1 MGSTVIALSIA
12 VILTAAVERFPTING
27 AKLDLR
33 QETCANGNAKL
44 AADGTPYLFWDDK
57 WFPIC
62 GHYFWNDNHGVDAF
76 CRELGFT
83 TGSRKI
89 SNANYGEDAIKV
101 GACRAGEDIRSCTRE
116 QNFYRVDSD
125 CKPGTGNNA
134 FTITC
139 AGNPKGTELN
149 SCPASPPTTTAT
161 TTEESVGCQDTNV
174 LCKMEPAFL
183 LDILCQIESVSEQCP
198 NRCNSC
204 PEIEATTTSTTT
216 TTTTTT
222 TTSSYPA
229 FNEGDYS
236 YCFANCNGGVQN
248 AAPDGGNDGNIV
260 YGDFSCNEEM
270 GGLYA
275 PSSGSQRHIV
285 LPLKG
290 GSSIE
295 GPKTVAV
302 LVKHGAGSEGK
313 VPREFRLWRSMILNS
328 EPFPRARAEF
338 PQCGSKKFLGP
349 INNMFSQ
356 TEFVLMVLRS
366 GEQGTAMFRNGIKVA
381 SNDCTTPIP
390 ASDRMWLGANHFKGT
405 FKSFAMWNRELSDD
419 EVASLDPTKLTC

>member
-1 MGSTVIALSIA
+1 M
-12 VILTAAVERFPTING
+12 
-27 AKLDLR
+27 
-33 QETCANGNAKL
+33 
-44 AADGTPYLFWDDK
+44 
-57 WFPIC
+57 
-62 GHYFWNDNHGVDAF
+62 
-76 CRELGFT
+76 
-83 TGSRKI
+83 
-89 SNANYGEDAIKV
+89 
-101 GACRAGEDIRSCTRE
+101 
-116 QNFYRVDSD
+116 
-125 CKPGTGNNA
+125 
-134 FTITC
+134 
-139 AGNPKGTELN
+139 
-149 SCPASPPTTTAT
+149 
-161 TTEESVGCQDTNV
+161 
-174 LCKMEPAFL
+174 
-183 LDILCQIESVSEQCP
+183 
-198 NRCNSC
+198 
-204 PEIEATTTSTTT
+204 
-216 TTTTTT
+216 
-222 TTSSYPA
+222 
-229 FNEGDYS
+229 
-236 YCFANCNGGVQN
+236 QN

-275 PSSGSQRHIV
+275 PSSGSMRHIV

-390 ASDRMWLGANHFKGT
+390 ASERMWLGANHFKGT